1 MKDIRIVVVWCE
13 VWYKMNVRLVFDY
26 KSVFIDCFNVK
37 SCKIKDKLI
46 KKKCMMNLWYLDYI
60 LSNWGMILYSKLKVR

>member
-1 MKDIRIVVVWCE
+1 
-13 VWYKMNVRLVFDY
+13 MNVRLVFDY

-37 SCKIKDKLI
+37 SCEIKYKLI
-46 KKKCMMNLWYLDYI
+46 LKKCMMNLWYLDYI